1 MSVHHGGGHD
11 SNTKGDTRMSE
22 ATKKPVCMKLDEELW
37 RKVKSTAAING
48 MKLAE
53 LVEQALR
60 HELTSMEKMLGEEVR
75 MMEGRRDA

>member
-1 MSVHHGGGHD
+1 MVVGI
-11 SNTKGDTRMSE
+11 TEAKGDTRMKE
-22 ATKKPVCMKLDEELW
+22 QNKKPVCMKLDEELW

-48 MKLAE
+48 LKLTE

-60 HELTSMEKMLGEEVR
+60 HELTRMEKMLGEEVR

>member
-1 MSVHHGGGHD
+1 MVVGIAAQKE
-11 SNTKGDTRMSE
+11 NTRMSE
-22 ATKKPVCMKLDEELW
+22 AINKKPVCMKLDEELW

-48 MKLAE
+48 MKLTE

-60 HELTSMEKMLGEEVR
+60 HELTRMEKMLGEEVR

>member
-1 MSVHHGGGHD
+1 M
-11 SNTKGDTRMSE
+11 KE
-22 ATKKPVCMKLDEELW
+22 IKPVSMKLDEELW

-48 MKLAE
+48 MRLAE

-60 HELTSMEKMLGEEVR
+60 HELARMEKALGEEVR

>member
-1 MSVHHGGGHD
+1 M
-11 SNTKGDTRMSE
+11 KE
-22 ATKKPVCMKLDEELW
+22 IKPVSMRLDEELW

-48 MKLAE
+48 MRLTE

-60 HELTSMEKMLGEEVR
+60 HELTRMEQMLGEEVR

>member
-1 MSVHHGGGHD
+1 M
-11 SNTKGDTRMSE
+11 TEAKGDTKMKE
-22 ATKKPVCMKLDEELW
+22 IKPVSMKLDEELW

-48 MKLAE
+48 LRLSE

-60 HELTSMEKMLGEEVR
+60 HELTRMEQMLGEEVR

>member
-1 MSVHHGGGHD
+1 MKEQ
-11 SNTKGDTRMSE
+11 NR
-22 ATKKPVCMKLDEELW
+22 KPVCMKLDEELW

-48 MKLAE
+48 LKLTE

-60 HELTSMEKMLGEEVR
+60 HELTRMEQMLGEEVR

>member
-1 MSVHHGGGHD
+1 M
-11 SNTKGDTRMSE
+11 KE
-22 ATKKPVCMKLDEELW
+22 IKPVSMKLDEELW

-48 MKLAE
+48 MRLTE

-60 HELTSMEKMLGEEVR
+60 HELTRMEQMLGEEVR

>member
-1 MSVHHGGGHD
+1 M
-11 SNTKGDTRMSE
+11 TEAKGDTKMKE
-22 ATKKPVCMKLDEELW
+22 IKPVSMKLDEELW

-48 MKLAE
+48 MRLAE

-60 HELTSMEKMLGEEVR
+60 HELTRMEKALGEEVR

>member
-1 MSVHHGGGHD
+1 M
-11 SNTKGDTRMSE
+11 KE
-22 ATKKPVCMKLDEELW
+22 IKPVSMKLDEELW

-48 MKLAE
+48 MRLTE

-60 HELTSMEKMLGEEVR
+60 HELARMEKMLGEEVR

>member
-1 MSVHHGGGHD
+1 
-11 SNTKGDTRMSE
+11 MSE

-48 MKLAE
+48 MKLTE

-60 HELTSMEKMLGEEVR
+60 HELARMEKMLGEEVR

>member
-1 MSVHHGGGHD
+1 M
-11 SNTKGDTRMSE
+11 T
-22 ATKKPVCMKLDEELW
+22 ATQKENKMKEQNRKPVCMKLDEELW

-48 MKLAE
+48 LKMAE

-60 HELTSMEKMLGEEVR
+60 HELTGMEKMLGEEVR

>member
-1 MSVHHGGGHD
+1 
-11 SNTKGDTRMSE
+11 MSE

>member
-1 MSVHHGGGHD
+1 MVVGI
-11 SNTKGDTRMSE
+11 TEAKGDTRMKE
-22 ATKKPVCMKLDEELW
+22 QNRKPVCIKLDEELW

>member
-1 MSVHHGGGHD
+1 MKEQ
-11 SNTKGDTRMSE
+11 NR
-22 ATKKPVCMKLDEELW
+22 KPVCMKLDEELW

-48 MKLAE
+48 LKMAE

-60 HELTSMEKMLGEEVR
+60 HELAGMEKTLGEEVR

>member
-1 MSVHHGGGHD
+1 M
-11 SNTKGDTRMSE
+11 KEER
-22 ATKKPVCMKLDEELW
+22 KPVSMKLDEELW

-48 MKLAE
+48 MKLTE

-60 HELTSMEKMLGEEVR
+60 HELARMERMLGEEVR

>member
-1 MSVHHGGGHD
+1 MVVGM
-11 SNTKGDTRMSE
+11 TEAKGDTKMKE
-22 ATKKPVCMKLDEELW
+22 IKPVSMKLDEELW

-48 MKLAE
+48 LRLSE

-60 HELTSMEKMLGEEVR
+60 HELTRMEQMLGEEVR

>member
-1 MSVHHGGGHD
+1 M
-11 SNTKGDTRMSE
+11 KE
-22 ATKKPVCMKLDEELW
+22 ATNKKPVCMKLDEELW

-60 HELTSMEKMLGEEVR
+60 HELTRMEKALGEEVR
-75 MMEGRRDA
+75 MMEGNRNA

>member
-1 MSVHHGGGHD
+1 MKNQS
-11 SNTKGDTRMSE
+11 R
-22 ATKKPVCMKLDEELW
+22 KPVCMKLDEELW

-48 MKLAE
+48 LKLTE

-60 HELTSMEKMLGEEVR
+60 HELTRMEQMLGEEVR

>member
-1 MSVHHGGGHD
+1 
-11 SNTKGDTRMSE
+11 MSE
-22 ATKKPVCMKLDEELW
+22 ATKKPVSMKLDDELW

-48 MKLAE
+48 LRLTE

-60 HELTSMEKMLGEEVR
+60 HELTRMEQMLGEEVR

>member
-1 MSVHHGGGHD
+1 MTATQKE
-11 SNTKGDTRMSE
+11 NTRMKE
-22 ATKKPVCMKLDEELW
+22 QNRKPVCMKLDEELW

-48 MKLAE
+48 MRLTE

-60 HELTSMEKMLGEEVR
+60 HELTRMEKMLGEEVR

>member
-1 MSVHHGGGHD
+1 MKEQ
-11 SNTKGDTRMSE
+11 NR
-22 ATKKPVCMKLDEELW
+22 KPVCMKLDEELW

-48 MKLAE
+48 MKLTE

-60 HELTSMEKMLGEEVR
+60 HELTRLEQMLGEEVR

>member
-1 MSVHHGGGHD
+1 
-11 SNTKGDTRMSE
+11 MSE

-48 MKLAE
+48 LKMAE

-60 HELTSMEKMLGEEVR
+60 HELARMEKMLGEEVR
-75 MMEGRRDA
+75 MMEGRRNA